1 MGAFSFLLRV
11 KPGSIIHQVRYVSGD
26 DQTVGCYFLT
36 FKAQICNNVTQSLSL
51 SDPNISEG
59 IQPSKYNNH
68 PVSQSWFLLNGSAI
82 SGCTFVC
89 DLNINIT
96 MKNNPDVGDWKS
108 YEWPDWRVGASLC
121 GPSRTFQILK
131 IQNAKLHL
139 YLWIQP
145 SLRPLRRQICISL
158 LGANFSPFL
167 DLDPVLSTFSI
178 ILIDSG

>member
-68 PVSQSWFLLNGSAI
+68 PQSWFLLNGSAI

-96 MKNNPDVGDWKS
+96 MKNNPDLGDWKS
-108 YEWPDWRVGASLC
+108 YEWPDWRVGASLR

-131 IQNAKLHL
+131 IQNASSSVSVNPAFTPATQETDL
-139 YLWIQP
+139 YF
-145 SLRPLRRQICISL
+145 SLRS
-158 LGANFSPFL
+158 
-167 DLDPVLSTFSI
+167 
-178 ILIDSG
+178 